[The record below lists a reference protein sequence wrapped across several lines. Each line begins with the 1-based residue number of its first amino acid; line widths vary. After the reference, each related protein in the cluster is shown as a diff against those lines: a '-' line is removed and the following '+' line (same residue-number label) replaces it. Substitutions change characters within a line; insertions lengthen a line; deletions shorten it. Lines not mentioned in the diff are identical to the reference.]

1 MVKVRRSLLPL
12 GSRLALVVIALA
24 VFISSG
30 CQSPKGPYET
40 RMENLLSMP
49 RYSRMS
55 AQDQAEMISKAR
67 NADRSSAKSSRTLDE
82 EAELVAVRSFLD
94 YDENIGK

>member
-1 MVKVRRSLLPL
+1 
-12 GSRLALVVIALA
+12 
-24 VFISSG
+24 
-30 CQSPKGPYET
+30 
-40 RMENLLSMP
+40 
-49 RYSRMS
+49 MS